1 MTWED
6 EHAAI
11 CFFETD
17 NWPPAHVFGGRAEG
31 TIPHREAP
39 PGTIGTL
46 LSAAIAQ
53 IRQPPRNRGPDTPCA
68 DSFVGVG
75 VRLPLA

>member
-17 NWPPAHVFGGRAEG
+17 NWPLAYVFGGRAEG

-39 PGTIGTL
+39 PGKIGKMASGAKSYRTEPWRFGRSHSL
-46 LSAAIAQ
+46 A
-53 IRQPPRNRGPDTPCA
+53 CA
-68 DSFVGVG
+68 SG
-75 VRLPLA
+75 